1 MNIRSD
7 PFDIRTSAPPGRDLR
22 PWFFDS
28 ALPDALEGSIDGFLK
43 PGARIDPLGLA
54 TVLCLGYA
62 VGGRT
67 VLASVRTNEID
78 PRTLAAD
85 RAPDDA
91 QISELTVHAVGRHI
105 GDERP
110 IALLSGGRDSRLIL
124 MAMHRLGVAPRA
136 VLTLDQ
142 AGRQSD
148 AAVAGRVAASIG
160 LRVSRVQPLAF
171 DGERERDRHLRQS
184 FQSLEHSWFMS
195 VSERVRGLDGPVTDG
210 IGAGVLSTGSLLAPE
225 AVGMWKSRAIDALAE
240 WTADHGG
247 CASPAFF
254 AAARAEGLPIA
265 TRDEVLH
272 EVVRV
277 LRSLDGTPNPLGLYS
292 LLHWTRRGIGG
303 SAYGLLPWSR
313 VRTPLYDT
321 ELCRAL
327 AAMPMER
334 AMATD
339 WRETALRS
347 LDKSGAAFATA
358 EGGLLPRPLRNPV
371 RTLRSR
377 LGWNAFV
384 RSLPPA
390 LRRLSVLAGETK
402 GMRRS
407 FDRSALGLLASLDR
421 STGFASGRPA
431 DG

>member
-7 PFDIRTSAPPGRDLR
+7 APETRTSAPWGRDLR
-22 PWFFDS
+22 PWFHDR
-28 ALPDALEGSIDGFLK
+28 AAPDQMVGSIEGFLK

-54 TVLCLGYA
+54 TVLCLGYGVA
-62 VGGRT
+62 GRT
-67 VLASVRTNEID
+67 VLDGVRANEID

-91 QISELTVHAVGRHI
+91 ELSELTVHAVGRHL
-105 GDERP
+105 GNERP
-110 IALLSGGRDSRLIL
+110 ISLLSGGRDSRLIL
-124 MAMHRLGVAPRA
+124 MAMHRLGVTPRA

-142 AGRQSD
+142 RGPQSD
-148 AAVAGRVAASIG
+148 AAVAERVAASIG
-160 LRVSRVQPLAF
+160 LRVDRIAPLAF
-171 DGERERDRHLRQS
+171 DGAREQDRHLRQS
-184 FQSLEHSWFMS
+184 FQSLEHSWFIA
-195 VSERVRGLDGPVTDG
+195 VSERVRSMDGPVTDG

-225 AVGMWKSRAIDALAE
+225 AVGMWKSRAYDALAE

-247 CASPAFF
+247 CVSPAFF
-254 AAARAEGLPIA
+254 AAARAEGLPVA
-265 TRDEVLH
+265 ARDEVLH
-272 EVVRV
+272 EVTRV
-277 LRSLDGTPNPLGLYS
+277 LRSLEGTPNPLGLYS

-313 VRTPLYDT
+313 VITPLYDT

-334 AMATD
+334 AMASD

-347 LDKSGAAFATA
+347 LDKSGAAFATG
-358 EGGLLPRPLRNPV
+358 EGGGLPRWLRNPA
-371 RTLRSR
+371 RSLRSR
-377 LGWNAFV
+377 LGWSAFV
-384 RSLPPA
+384 RALPPS
-390 LRRLSVLAGETK
+390 LRRLAEIADQTQ

-421 STGFASGRPA
+421 STGFASGGQSA
-431 DG
+431 G